1 MNVDFSVI
9 QQSGG
14 SGLRQTNQWAFTE
27 PYRQMAQTGR
37 NLQWLGATGTN
48 LAIAETQALQKTRS
62 KRILADFNAFEIQ
75 TANQLRETASADT
88 FESLYNQ
95 NITGWINKTL
105 NGDKQAGTPGL
116 PDGVFKASVA
126 QGLEQDRLTRLR
138 PISNEARVRRLK
150 GEKAGVEDTIL
161 SLQREY
167 GATFGDRN
175 PASELTRQGLA
186 ENIEGLIQG
195 MADAG
200 LIDPDDAVV
209 KRQKN
214 ASDLQV
220 AEAKF
225 LQRTAPEEAIEYL
238 LGNKSANIDE
248 RVRQNM
254 IKSTDAILVRAAA
267 ASARQ
272 EEKDERAEKALI
284 KADQDESYAVFISEA
299 SKGQLTA
306 PQVALQ
312 LETHAIRGPQG
323 TALIEFIGK
332 HPDGISDPIA
342 VHAIEKLLLTNPDGI
357 SIEQILAK
365 EGLNQDDSIRLAKDK
380 RMIDSQPKKPES
392 VIKGEKR
399 IGEIFKNTELDWKEE
414 IADKKEV
421 ALQHYQK
428 LLKEGRDPWLA
439 SVEAINLV
447 KQATGDK
454 HKFSSSLTGEMA
466 HNRLLAKMKFG
477 GKSYS
482 EAFVKLRNAIAE
494 AKQEN
499 NGVLLPEQSQFF
511 NKQGVLLERI
521 KQFAS
526 DDEIQ
531 AVKELSLPTQP
542 RPVPQGG
549 ETRQAIKESGEQVD
563 VSSVAPRKPP
573 GEVEFGLRNMDIRDG
588 GTQGADLPAPL
599 PTPVPLETNKPSPVT
614 VATSSRQ
621 PVNVPG
627 ARPVPQKAFDSEGDG
642 FDKKTARELEELYP
656 LTMPKPTRRGT
667 SDGETVANEGAFS
680 AWVWH
685 AREGN
690 WFKHGS
696 SVDPRTGM
704 LLKGRGHKTYH
715 REEEAS
721 KKLGNVI
728 TKKKDGRYY
737 SLTPEGNVW
746 REREPKKELGEGEAW
761 DFSEQIAG
769 ARSAIQQLREKAE
782 EYGYDSKL
790 IDLFELTLLDLETA
804 ADAQDKEGFDKLFK
818 RFMKQVGVIQG
829 ND

>member
-1 MNVDFSVI
+1 
-9 QQSGG
+9 
-14 SGLRQTNQWAFTE
+14 
-27 PYRQMAQTGR
+27 MAQ
-37 NLQWLGATGTN
+37 A
-48 LAIAETQALQKTRS
+48 
-62 KRILADFNAFEIQ
+62 
-75 TANQLRETASADT
+75 
-88 FESLYNQ
+88 
-95 NITGWINKTL
+95 
-105 NGDKQAGTPGL
+105 
-116 PDGVFKASVA
+116 
-126 QGLEQDRLTRLR
+126 LEQDRLTRLR

-195 MADAG
+195 MADAN

-272 EEKDERAEKALI
+272 EEKEERAEKALI
-284 KADQDESYAVFISEA
+284 KADQDESYAVLISEA

-365 EGLNQDDSIRLAKDK
+365 DGLNQNDAIRLAKDK
-380 RMIDSQPKKPES
+380 RMIDSSPKETQAVQDGRNNILNIYKQHPFAFS
-392 VIKGEKR
+392 DEKEQYK
-399 IGEIFKNTELDWKEE
+399 I
-414 IADKKEV
+414 V
-421 ALQHYQK
+421 ALQNYK
-428 LLKEGRDPWLA
+428 KMLKEGRDPWIA
-439 SVEAINLV
+439 SIEAINGV
-447 KQATGDK
+447 EQALGNKENIQT
-454 HKFSSSLTGEMA
+454 LTSIMA
-466 HNRLLAKMKFG
+466 RNRLLAKMKFG
-477 GKSYS
+477 GESYS
-482 EAFVKLRNAIAE
+482 EAFVKLRDAIAE

-521 KQFAS
+521 KLFTPEK
-526 DDEIQ
+526 DWI
-531 AVKELSLPTQP
+531 LLTQP
-542 RPVPQGG
+542 RPVPQTG
-549 ETRQAIKESGEQVD
+549 ETRQAIKESGKQAAP
-563 VSSVAPRKPP
+563 SVAPRNVPE
-573 GEVEFGLRNMDIRDG
+573 EVKFGHRHLDIRDG
-588 GTQGADLPAPL
+588 GTQGAAL
-599 PTPVPLETNKPSPVT
+599 PTPVPTPVPLGTDKPRPGT
-614 VATSSRQ
+614 VATPSRQ
-621 PVNVPG
+621 PVNVPEP
-627 ARPVPQKAFDSEGDG
+627 RPVPQDVQPKTEQWEFGDSA
-642 FDKKTARELEELYP
+642 KKNLTAARE
-656 LTMPKPTRRGT
+656 T
-667 SDGETVANEGAFS
+667 
-680 AWVWH
+680 
-685 AREGN
+685 
-690 WFKHGS
+690 
-696 SVDPRTGM
+696 
-704 LLKGRGHKTYH
+704 
-715 REEEAS
+715 
-721 KKLGNVI
+721 
-728 TKKKDGRYY
+728 
-737 SLTPEGNVW
+737 
-746 REREPKKELGEGEAW
+746 
-761 DFSEQIAG
+761 
-769 ARSAIQQLREKAE
+769 IQYLRKNAE
-782 EYGYDSKL
+782 EHGYNSQL
-790 IDLFELTLLDLETA
+790 ISLLELTLLSLE
-804 ADAQDKEGFDKLFK
+804 ADADLKNKEQFEKTWQS
-818 RFMKQVGVIQG
+818 FMKQVGVIQG